1 VEGVKES
8 FIETNNQLEV
18 EGAEGVN
25 GDDEGS
31 DSDNDVLSSLVQ
43 ASADSN
49 SNIWLR
55 LNITNRQRQMLW
67 LREREKDQRDL
78 SIRKIGDW
86 DK

>member
-67 LREREKDQRDL
+67 LREREQDQRDL